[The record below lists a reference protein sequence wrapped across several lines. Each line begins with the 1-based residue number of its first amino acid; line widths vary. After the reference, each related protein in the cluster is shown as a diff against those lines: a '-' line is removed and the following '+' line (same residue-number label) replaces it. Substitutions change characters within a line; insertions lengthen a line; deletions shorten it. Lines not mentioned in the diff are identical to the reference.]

1 VTETQTAPRIFYY
14 FLKNYNKI
22 SFILESILKPEGLTA
37 GQYTAL
43 SFLKRFEPCTA
54 AELARHQNITAQ
66 SMGEYLSAL
75 ENKGFVEREYL
86 NGNRRNIMVRRSP
99 AGIEVQ
105 ARCDAIVL
113 QAEQAYLSP
122 IPPEDV
128 DRLVRQLTQLFHSR
142 ENE

>member
-1 VTETQTAPRIFYY
+1 MTETQATPRVFYY
-14 FLKNYNKI
+14 FLRNYNRI
-22 SFILESILKPEGLTA
+22 SSILDNILKPEGLTA

-43 SFLKRFEPCTA
+43 SFLKRFEPCTS

-75 ENKGFVEREYL
+75 ENKGFVDREYL

-105 ARCDAIVL
+105 DRCDAIVL
-113 QAEQAYLSP
+113 AAERAYLSS
-122 IPPEDV
+122 IPQEEV
-128 DRLVRQLTQLFHSR
+128 GRLVRQLAELYHSQEGR
-142 ENE
+142 

>member
-1 VTETQTAPRIFYY
+1 MTETQAAPRVFYS
-14 FLKNYNKI
+14 FLRNFNKI
-22 SFILESILKPEGLTA
+22 SYIMDNILKPEGLTA

-43 SFLKRFEPCTA
+43 SFLKRFEPCTS

-86 NGNRRNIMVRRSP
+86 DGNRRNIMVRRSP
-99 AGIEVQ
+99 AGVEVQ
-105 ARCDAIVL
+105 DRCDAIVL

-122 IPPEDV
+122 ISREDV
-128 DRLVRQLTQLFHSR
+128 DRLIGQLTKLYHSQ
-142 ENE
+142 ENQ